1 SSFCMCFFVQTNHT
15 RKELLFLM
23 FKEINLRNHSSLH
36 KLFYSLK
43 IQELT
48 DKTVDLIV
56 ENMGKS
62 RKEAEQDFQKSDT
75 YVFLWLAKRNIE
87 NEHPIILYR
96 MFNSELKAKPID
108 EEQQSFIDF
117 MTDNTI
123 ELITQN
129 TNWGR

>member
-1 SSFCMCFFVQTNHT
+1 HT